1 MENLSAHATCLY
13 QVKHGI
19 DDILYRRLLRV
30 VGVVVLCIGVSTSPG
45 ATALKRM
52 PSLAYSIARFMVAE
66 FKPPFVIIETEP
78 FTPAIGRSASAA
90 VMVTTHPDFCFNISF
105 TVR

>member
-1 MENLSAHATCLY
+1 MACLC
-13 QVKHGI
+13 QVKNGI
-19 DDILYRRLLRV
+19 DNILYRRLFHTWLQRRG
-30 VGVVVLCIGVSTSPG
+30 VGIIAVHWSIHFAG
-45 ATALKRM
+45 ATTLKRM
-52 PSLAYSIARFMVAE
+52 PSLAYSIARFWVAE

-90 VMVTTHPDFCFNISF
+90 LMLTTHPDFCFSISF